1 MHPTIEKILK
11 WPVYQRV
18 LLLAGVVVLI
28 LAGFIY
34 FVYMEKHKEYVRLE
48 SRKNTRF
55 AKLQEDR
62 RIADDLPK
70 FKSEYESM
78 KQKLDLA
85 LAELPNEREIPTLL
99 TSIASLARD
108 NGLDVL
114 RFQPGA
120 ERPRDFYA
128 EVPVTL
134 RLVGTYHEVAM
145 FAYDV
150 SNMARIV
157 NIENLRLGSP
167 KMEGGR
173 NVLSIECLA
182 TTFRFIEGATPATT
196 SRRSR

>member
-1 MHPTIEKILK
+1 MHPTIEKILN
-11 WPVYQRV
+11 WPVYQRI

-34 FVYMEKHKEYVRLE
+34 FVYMEQHREYVRLE

-55 AKLQEDR
+55 ARLQEDR

-120 ERPRDFYA
+120 ERTRDFYA

-134 RLVGTYHEVAM
+134 RLVGTFHEVAM

-182 TTFRFIEGATPATT
+182 TTFRFIEGATPAST